1 VSRESKEHGS
11 RLPALHL
18 EWEDLDESVL
28 DALAVRVAGALRPG
42 DVVVLRGEV
51 GSGKTTFVRAAARA
65 LGVRDTVT
73 SPTYQFARGYEGTAD
88 GREITLNHL
97 DLYRLEGLDAR
108 DALDLD
114 EYLEP
119 IAITFIEWAD
129 PALELLEG
137 PSVVEL
143 SHQTPATRRVRLTG
157 PIAARLEGS

>member
-1 VSRESKEHGS
+1 MDEG
-11 RLPALHL
+11 AL
-18 EWEDLDESVL
+18 E
-28 DALAVRVAGALRPG
+28 ALAVRVAGVLGPG

-65 LGVRDTVT
+65 LGVRETVT
-73 SPTYQFARGYEGTAD
+73 SPTYQFARGYEVTVD

-97 DLYRLEGLDAR
+97 DLYRLGGFDAR

-114 EYLEP
+114 EYLAP
-119 IAITFIEWAD
+119 DAVTFIEWAD
-129 PALELLEG
+129 PALELLER

-157 PIAARLEGS
+157 RAAARLEGS